1 MSNFQPLWNVV
12 SALDYL
18 SIRTWKLS
26 NDEFWEFVILNFEKE
41 EINTLKYRKDVLCF
55 YCGFSFACLHCKVCE
70 EVSWKLMCVPETFF
84 PTDQLQSKKENDGPQ
99 ATNEEKL
106 SVTSSQPLLLGFLG
120 VQTVCYPP
128 EKSIMKMFH
137 Q

>member
-1 MSNFQPLWNVV
+1 
-12 SALDYL
+12 
-18 SIRTWKLS
+18 
-26 NDEFWEFVILNFEKE
+26 
-41 EINTLKYRKDVLCF
+41 
-55 YCGFSFACLHCKVCE
+55 
-70 EVSWKLMCVPETFF
+70 MCVPETFF

-128 EKSIMKMFH
+128 DKSIIKMFR
-137 Q
+137 QENQETVSVRRQLLQCRIVDYRVGQLFR

>member
-1 MSNFQPLWNVV
+1 
-12 SALDYL
+12 
-18 SIRTWKLS
+18 
-26 NDEFWEFVILNFEKE
+26 
-41 EINTLKYRKDVLCF
+41 
-55 YCGFSFACLHCKVCE
+55 
-70 EVSWKLMCVPETFF
+70 MCVPETFF

-128 EKSIMKMFH
+128 EKSIKIPMKSRNSRIGFS
-137 Q
+137 

>member
-1 MSNFQPLWNVV
+1 
-12 SALDYL
+12 
-18 SIRTWKLS
+18 
-26 NDEFWEFVILNFEKE
+26 
-41 EINTLKYRKDVLCF
+41 
-55 YCGFSFACLHCKVCE
+55 
-70 EVSWKLMCVPETFF
+70 MCVPETFF

-128 EKSIMKMFH
+128 EKSIIKMFRQENQEKFQFEDH
-137 Q
+137 FYHVELSIIELANFSDRPSLA